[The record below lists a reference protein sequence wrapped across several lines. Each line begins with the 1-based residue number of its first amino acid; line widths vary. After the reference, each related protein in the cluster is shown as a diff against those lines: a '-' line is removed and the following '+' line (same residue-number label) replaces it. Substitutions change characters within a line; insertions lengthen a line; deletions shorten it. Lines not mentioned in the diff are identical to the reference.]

1 MLSHPSERLIQGAHG
16 RLLCVG
22 LTVQQSSIPP
32 QETWPPG
39 YMLLSPC
46 FCFTISLLG
55 FMDKGAHPALCL
67 FLVFPLCVNN
77 EGTETSDSSTESL
90 YINSNNNKLWG
101 AFSFASVSNRMC
113 QHFILCL
120 LMFILNCIVWLL
132 VWTVIGQNNKKNW
145 QHLLVIVNDIQN
157 INILSWLYEQ

>member
-1 MLSHPSERLIQGAHG
+1 MLSHPSERLLQGAHG

-55 FMDKGAHPALCL
+55 SLDKGAHPALCL
-67 FLVFPLCVNN
+67 FLVFPLCVNS
-77 EGTETSDSSTESL
+77 EGTGTLDSFTESL
-90 YINSNNNKLWG
+90 YISSNNKKLWG
-101 AFSFASVSNRMC
+101 ALSFASVSNRMS
-113 QHFILCL
+113 QHFIFAVY
-120 LMFILNCIVWLL
+120 MKQIA
-132 VWTVIGQNNKKNW
+132 
-145 QHLLVIVNDIQN
+145 
-157 INILSWLYEQ
+157 